1 MLDLEIE
8 FGKMKVAE
16 INNLFLRELSE
27 GLTEYFGFEDQN
39 NKEE

>member
-16 INNLFLRELSE
+16 INNPFLRELSE
-27 GLTEYFGFEDQN
+27 GLKEFFGFDLF
-39 NKEE
+39 